1 MVSWELFLNTANFK
15 EWDILLSNTEDNNVF
30 QSYVWG
36 EYKRASGWLPMRYV
50 VRNKDGAVV
59 AMAQILVKSL
69 PAGIKIGWVPGGPVF
84 YFPQSKEIDH
94 GKMVSALIEKV
105 ERLSSNT
112 FIRLNSLLLNNF
124 DMAYTFNRY
133 YVKPFFKLNSGY
145 SIWFDLR
152 EPIDMLNRKMTSH
165 HRYYVKK
172 GLAQNIQWRAGND
185 AQFLHELL
193 TIHTE
198 MVMGKKMES
207 LKSNL
212 NDISNLCHTLGKS
225 ATIFTGYL
233 NGDAISSCLVLTF
246 GQKAFYL
253 MAATG
258 RKGRKISASY
268 AMVFNLFKYLKEE
281 GIIYFDFGGVDPGS
295 NIAEGVNHFKKG
307 FGGRLVEYLGEW
319 EWASAE
325 WLRWGINFAIWH
337 RGGRL

>member
-1 MVSWELFLNTANFK
+1 MVSWELFLNTANYE
-15 EWDILLSNTEDNNVF
+15 EWDILLSNSEDNNIF
-30 QSYVWG
+30 QSYGWG

-50 VRNKDGAVV
+50 ARNKDGAVV
-59 AMAQILVKSL
+59 ALAQILVKSL
-69 PAGIKIGWVPGGPVF
+69 PVGSKIGWVPGGPVI
-84 YFPQSKEIDH
+84 YFPKSKEIDLA
-94 GKMVSALIEKV
+94 KMVRALIEKV
-105 ERLSSNT
+105 ERIGSNV

-124 DMAYTFNRY
+124 DLAYTFNRY

-145 SIWFDLR
+145 SIWLDLY
-152 EPIDMLNRKMTSH
+152 EPIDVLNGKMTSH

-185 AQFLHELL
+185 SHFVHELL
-193 TIHTE
+193 ILHTE
-198 MVMGKKMES
+198 MVTEKKMKS

-212 NDISNLCHTLGKS
+212 NDISNVCHTLGKS

-258 RKGRKISASY
+258 SRGRKISASY
-268 AMVFNLFKYLKEE
+268 AMVFNLFKHLKEK
-281 GIIYFDFGGVDPGS
+281 GVTCFDFGGIDPRSTG
-295 NIAEGVNHFKKG
+295 AEGVNHFKRG

-319 EWASAE
+319 EWSSSE
-325 WLRWGINFAIWH
+325 WLRWGVNLAVWQ
-337 RGGRL
+337 RAGRL